1 MIMNALNSIAYERAE
16 LLRDVVYIENDI
28 TDNYDDDE
36 LFTEAA
42 SKFSVLP
49 KFRKLVSRYPE
60 LKEYEKLVTE
70 VNDLAVQTGNSDKIT
85 PMTARKIGTVLL
97 KVWRA
102 LTSIGGVLTLPFCI
116 LLFPIVDYLI
126 NRLMVW
132 GMETGELAIAES
144 AILRSIQNATAIRT
158 TTNDPAVRKKCDK
171 LIKELNDKYQ
181 KLQVPEELRKT
192 SKKAKAVKE
201 SVDFEDEELF
211 TEATVKMNI
220 LPKFKTMVQRYPA
233 LQEYQSLVEE
243 ANELAMSAGSYENVT
258 KTTINK
264 VATFLLKI
272 MRILNSVSTVI
283 ILPFCIL
290 IFPIIQYLLGRLV
303 VWGTETGEV
312 ALAEKTILDS
322 IKNLSQLKASTKDPS
337 VTEKCEKLI
346 DQLGKK
352 LESLQKET
360 QESADEDD
368 FDVDDIEF
376 TSMVDD
382 DEDDDI
388 DDDTLN
394 DLLAAMPDTKDE
406 DIERILEIDNDEPID
421 LDDVVGTND
430 DDEDIDIDDSELDDL
445 E

>member
-42 SKFSVLP
+42 SKFSILP
-49 KFRKLVSRYPE
+49 KFKKLVDRYPE
-60 LKEYEKLVTE
+60 LTGYEKLVNE
-70 VNDLAVQTGNSDKIT
+70 VNDIAIKSGNPDKIT
-85 PMTARKIGTVLL
+85 SMTARKIGTVII

-102 LTSIGGVLTLPFCI
+102 FAAVGGVLLLPFCI
-116 LLFPIVDYLI
+116 FIFPIISLLI
-126 NRLMVW
+126 NRLWVW
-132 GMETGELAIAES
+132 GLETGEIAIAEN
-144 AILRSIQNATAIRT
+144 AILKSIQNATAIRAA
-158 TTNDPAVRKKCDK
+158 TNDPAVKKKCDK

-192 SKKAKAVKE
+192 NKKAKTVKE
-201 SVDFEDEELF
+201 S
-211 TEATVKMNI
+211 
-220 LPKFKTMVQRYPA
+220 
-233 LQEYQSLVEE
+233 
-243 ANELAMSAGSYENVT
+243 
-258 KTTINK
+258 
-264 VATFLLKI
+264 
-272 MRILNSVSTVI
+272 
-283 ILPFCIL
+283 
-290 IFPIIQYLLGRLV
+290 
-303 VWGTETGEV
+303 
-312 ALAEKTILDS
+312 
-322 IKNLSQLKASTKDPS
+322 
-337 VTEKCEKLI
+337 
-346 DQLGKK
+346 
-352 LESLQKET
+352 
-360 QESADEDD
+360 ADDDD

-382 DEDDDI
+382 DEEDDI
-388 DDDTLN
+388 DDETIN